1 MVCFN
6 QVATKV
12 HINYVTLGL
21 YHLVYLMPIYS
32 LSKKNGVC

>member
-6 QVATKV
+6 QVATEV
-12 HINYVTLGL
+12 HFSYVTLGF
-21 YHLVYLMPIYS
+21 YHLVYLMHIYS